1 MIDLDVSSISAIT
14 MEEACKRR
22 LYSRTSV
29 FNLND
34 NSLLIFTLDVDPHY
48 RLSVFPS
55 ELKENVENLLQKEL
69 SVEFIKYS
77 RREACQRDDS
87 PHISHQKVK
96 NYNPQLVLIQK
107 NFLVSI
113 LLIQRKNSTQE
124 ELATIFEK

>member
-55 ELKENVENLLQKEL
+55 ELKEMIEKLLKIE
-69 SVEFIKYS
+69 VINYS
-77 RREACQRDDS
+77 QREDR
-87 PHISHQKVK
+87 
-96 NYNPQLVLIQK
+96 
-107 NFLVSI
+107 
-113 LLIQRKNSTQE
+113 
-124 ELATIFEK
+124 